1 MVKYNPNTLDVVFSA
16 LSDPTRRA
24 ILEALAKGQ
33 RSVTELSDPHDMSM
47 PAISKH
53 LRVLE
58 DAGLIVRSK
67 DGRLRRCSLN
77 SEPLRAA
84 ADWLERY
91 REFWEAKFEA
101 LDTLVSSSKKKPK
114 P

>member
-1 MVKYNPNTLDVVFSA
+1 MVKHRPNTLDAVFSA
-16 LSDPTRRA
+16 LSDPTRRT
-24 ILEALAKGQ
+24 ILEQLSKGQ
-33 RSVTELSDPHDMSM
+33 HSVTELADPHDMSM

-67 DGRLRRCSLN
+67 DGRLRRCSL
-77 SEPLRAA
+77 SSQPMKAA

-101 LDTLVSSSKKKPK
+101 LDTLVSSSKKKSK
-114 P
+114 T